1 MPNPHPARKPNRL
14 PEFDYSQPGSYFVTT
29 VILHRQNILGQIVD
43 GQMILSE
50 SGQIVQKTWNDL
62 PIHYPGIC
70 LDGFVVMPN
79 HVHGLITIID
89 SKYPLTEI
97 IRAFKSFSA
106 RAINQA
112 RGGQGQPVWQRSFY
126 DHIIRDEHELQK
138 ILDYIETNP
147 ARWDEDQ
154 ENILPTSSS

>member
-1 MPNPHPARKPNRL
+1 MSNPHPIRKPNRL
-14 PEFDYSQPGSYFVTT
+14 PDFDYSQPGSYFVTM
-29 VILHRQNILGQIVD
+29 VIQHRQAILGCVVD

-50 SGQIVQKTWNDL
+50 PGQIVQKTWDDL
-62 PIHYPGIC
+62 PTHYPGIH

-97 IRAFKSFSA
+97 IRGYKSFSA
-106 RAINQA
+106 RGINLA
-112 RGGQGQPVWQRSFY
+112 RNEQGQPVWQRSFY
-126 DHIIRDEHELQK
+126 DHIIRDEKEFQK

-147 ARWDEDQ
+147 IRWDEDG
-154 ENILPTSSS
+154 ENIFPL